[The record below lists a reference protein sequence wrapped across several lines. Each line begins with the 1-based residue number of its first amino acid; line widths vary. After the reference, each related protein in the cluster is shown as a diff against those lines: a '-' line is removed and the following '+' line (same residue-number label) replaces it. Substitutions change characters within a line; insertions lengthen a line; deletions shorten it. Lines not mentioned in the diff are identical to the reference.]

1 MTYRQIVCKLT
12 EKPLSRITCDS
23 RVNSTSIIGFEQLGF
38 EQHLG
43 VLMDDHRRWYPADQH
58 CLNQEPF
65 QRTQQNSLYGTATTD
80 SVHNAQGLLA
90 VYPMASATP
99 TNHGMLVKKNNSG
112 H

>member
-1 MTYRQIVCKLT
+1 
-12 EKPLSRITCDS
+12 
-23 RVNSTSIIGFEQLGF
+23 
-38 EQHLG
+38 
-43 VLMDDHRRWYPADQH
+43 MDDHRRWYPADQH

-99 TNHGMLVKKNNSG
+99 TNHGMLVKKIILG
-112 H
+112 IELT

>member
-23 RVNSTSIIGFEQLGF
+23 RVNSTSIIGF

-99 TNHGMLVKKNNSG
+99 TNHGMLVKKIILG
-112 H
+112 IELT